1 MTLRLK
7 DLTEEEQLYHGSN
20 ACPGCGAYLGLRL
33 ALKTLGKNT
42 IIINPTGCISACC
55 MMGETKVPFFHP
67 LFGNAASIAGGM
79 DSGLMMTGER
89 EGKNILV
96 YGGDGGTADIG
107 LQALSGAVERGHD
120 FIFICY
126 DNESYMNTG
135 GQRSSTTP
143 FGALTSTTPM
153 GRVAKGESRPLHFR
167 KNMPAIM
174 QAHGAPYVAT
184 ASIAYPLDYLRKVQ
198 KASRIKGPAYIHLYA
213 SCPPGWGV
221 ESSHSIKVARLAVET
236 GFFPLYEIID
246 GTKTFT
252 VEIRNKKD
260 IKEYLNI
267 QRRFRYLAKDQEF
280 VRMMNEQVQRNLPS
294 SEPEGT
300 KVESTTSG

>member
-1 MTLRLK
+1 MALKLK
-7 DLTEEEQLYHGSN
+7 DVTDEEQLYHGSN
-20 ACPGCGAYLGLRL
+20 SCPGCGAYLGLRL

-67 LFGNAASIAGGM
+67 LFGNAASIVGGV
-79 DSGLMMTGER
+79 DSGLRMLGKR
-89 EGKNILV
+89 EGKNLLV

-120 FIFICY
+120 FIYICY

-153 GRVAKGESRPLHFR
+153 GSAAKGESRLPQLR
-167 KNMPAIM
+167 KSMPAIM
-174 QAHGAPYVAT
+174 LAHGTPYVAT
-184 ASIAYPLDYLRKVQ
+184 ASIAYPLDYIQKVQ
-198 KASRIKGPAYIHLYA
+198 TASEIQGPAYIHLYA

-221 ESSHSIKVARLAVET
+221 EPSHSIKVARLAVET
-236 GFFPLYEIID
+236 GFFPLYEIVD
-246 GTKTFT
+246 GEKTFT
-252 VEIRNKKD
+252 VKIRKKKN
-260 IKEYLNI
+260 ITEYLEI
-267 QRRFRYLAKDQEF
+267 QRRFRYLAKDHKFLKIMKEE
-280 VRMMNEQVQRNLPS
+280 VRRNLQPPPS
-294 SEPEGT
+294 GT
-300 KVESTTSG
+300 KSAG